1 MIKIKLLFD
10 DIYNILIQK
19 QTLFE
24 FILNLSFILIIFII
38 IVVLYWD
45 SINRKIIKTGR
56 CRITLD
62 NSDSMYNVSIYDKKD
77 NTSVLNI
84 SYDNTPNHTYDV
96 KCTCPTGEYVNKFED
111 IPIYNPIGDKF
122 EGITKYCY
130 CDSEKYAENIYD
142 NIVHK
147 FKYNDIILD
156 GDTFLVNYYNTYY
169 DILHRNPEVNNI
181 EKSIYGTPILFPSS

>member
-38 IVVLYWD
+38 IVVFYWD

-56 CRITLD
+56 CRVTLD
-62 NSDSMYNVSIYDKKD
+62 NSDSMYNVSIYDKTN
-77 NTSVLNI
+77 NTSILNI
-84 SYDNTPNHTYDV
+84 SYDNTPKHKYDIS
-96 KCTCPTGEYVNKFED
+96 CTCPTGEYVNKFED
-111 IPIYNPIGDKF
+111 IPIYNASESKF
-122 EGITKYCY
+122 EGITKFCY
-130 CDSEKYAENIYD
+130 CDNDKYANNIYD
-142 NIVHK
+142 NTIHK
-147 FKYNDIILD
+147 FKYNDILMD

-169 DILHRNPEVNNI
+169 DTLNRNPTIDNRN
-181 EKSIYGTPILFPSS
+181 KSVYSEPILFPSS